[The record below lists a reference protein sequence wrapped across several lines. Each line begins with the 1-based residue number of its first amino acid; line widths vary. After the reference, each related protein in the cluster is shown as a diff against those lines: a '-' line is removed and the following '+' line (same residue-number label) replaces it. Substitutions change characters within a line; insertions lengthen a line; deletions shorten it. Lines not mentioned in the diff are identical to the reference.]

1 MKKLRRLKNR
11 LVTEV
16 GVLLLKGGGV
26 NMVDVYVALI
36 IYGLRTLDSI
46 PEQQYDAVEEALKVL
61 KLDGNG
67 KPLQQ

>member
-1 MKKLRRLKNR
+1 MKKLQRLKNR
-11 LVTEV
+11 LVTKM

-67 KPLQQ
+67 KPLQK

>member
-1 MKKLRRLKNR
+1 
-11 LVTEV
+11 
-16 GVLLLKGGGV
+16 
-26 NMVDVYVALI
+26 MVDVYVALI